1 MYKLLILDFDGTIGN
16 TTQFIVQIMMAS
28 FDALHMKKPSVEACT
43 RTIGLPL
50 AQCFVQSY
58 KNEGLP
64 EMSEETGLLCAETYR
79 RIFEEKKKPG
89 AILPYPGCIE
99 TLRKLHDQGIVL
111 TIASSRNHS
120 SLMDFVR
127 EFGIEDIISYVI
139 GADDVVNA
147 KPAAEPVE
155 RILQKFNVSPA
166 EALVVGDTRFDILMG
181 RNAHCAT
188 CGVTYGNGT
197 FAELREAR
205 ADYVIERFAYL
216 LALVLTFGK
225 GKIRK

>member
-1 MYKLLILDFDGTIGN
+1 MYKILILDFDGTIGN

-28 FDALHMKKPSVEACT
+28 FDALKMQRPSEESCA

-50 AQCFVQSY
+50 AQCFVQAY

-64 EMSEETGLLCAETYR
+64 EINEETAQLCAETYR

-99 TLRKLHDQGIVL
+99 TLRELHKRGFIL

-120 SLMDFVR
+120 SLVDFIK
-127 EFGIEDIISYVI
+127 EFAIEDIISLVI

-205 ADYVIERFAYL
+205 ADFVIERFAYL

-225 GKIRK
+225 GKIQK

>member
-1 MYKLLILDFDGTIGN
+1 MYKILILDFDGTIGN

-64 EMSEETGLLCAETYR
+64 EMSEETGLLCAKTYR

-139 GADDVVNA
+139 GADDVTEA
-147 KPAAEPVE
+147 KPSAEPVT
-155 RILQKFNVSPA
+155 RTLQALGFSPS
-166 EALVVGDTRFDILMG
+166 ETLVVGDTSFDILMG
-181 RNAHCAT
+181 HNAHCDT

-197 FAELREAR
+197 IEELKEAGAE
-205 ADYVIERFAYL
+205 YIIGRFEDLHIA
-216 LALVLTFGK
+216 
-225 GKIRK
+225 

>member
-1 MYKLLILDFDGTIGN
+1 MYKILILDFDGTIGN

-139 GADDVVNA
+139 GADDVTEA
-147 KPAAEPVE
+147 KPSAEPVT
-155 RILQKFNVSPA
+155 RTLQALGFSPS
-166 EALVVGDTRFDILMG
+166 EALVVGDTCFDILMG
-181 RNAHCAT
+181 HNAHCDT

-197 FAELREAR
+197 IEELKEAGAE
-205 ADYVIERFAYL
+205 YIIGRFEDLHIA
-216 LALVLTFGK
+216 
-225 GKIRK
+225 

>member
-99 TLRKLHDQGIVL
+99 TLRKLHNQGIVL

-139 GADDVVNA
+139 GADDVTEA
-147 KPAAEPVE
+147 KPSAEPVT
-155 RILQKFNVSPA
+155 RTLQALGFSPS
-166 EALVVGDTRFDILMG
+166 ETLVVGDTCFDILMG
-181 RNAHCAT
+181 HNAHCDT

-197 FAELREAR
+197 IEELKEAGAE
-205 ADYVIERFAYL
+205 YIIERFEDLRIA
-216 LALVLTFGK
+216 
-225 GKIRK
+225 